1 MRQLWRAIEI
11 LAWAAFFA
19 FAALVLAL
27 RFWLLPNI
35 ESYRGDIVAAASR
48 AVGTPVKIGAIEAGW
63 LGLRPQVSLFDVRI
77 QDAQGREALVLPVV
91 DNVLAWRSLLV
102 GGLRLHSLAI
112 ERPRLAVRRDA
123 AGVLYVAGIKVA
135 SEASGDHRA
144 ADWILAQ
151 EEILV
156 HNAEIDWIDEKRAAP
171 PLSLSGVELRLRNAG
186 QEHLVGL
193 SARPP
198 AALGSGL
205 DARAELSG
213 RSADDL
219 AAWNGRLYLELGYTD
234 LAAWRAWVDYPV
246 DVQRGQ
252 GALRLWATLAKGEL
266 TEATADLQLS
276 GVAALLGKDL
286 PPLELAS
293 VSGRVQATS
302 RDGGYEIAGRKL
314 VLAPERGPAM
324 EPADFRLEWKPESK
338 LPEHGALSAKLLQL
352 EPLAQL
358 AEALPLSP
366 DLRKVLAEL
375 APRGRLLDASLEW
388 SGKLPEATKFTART
402 RFADL
407 AINPRA
413 GAPGF
418 EGVTGSLDAS
428 ESKGSVQ
435 LASRKAAVDLPQVFA
450 EPRLRLDTL
459 DGQIEWERKGE
470 RALSLRLPA
479 LSFANDDFAGKASGA
494 YTYSGEGPGAID
506 LTASFSRVSG
516 SQFQRYLPLPQ
527 IMGQALHDYLAG
539 AIRAGQSN
547 DTRLVLKGDLRD
559 FPFLD
564 PAKGQFQVT
573 ARVEKGELEYMS
585 GWPRISDIDAELLF
599 ERDRMD
605 IVARSGAILGARLA
619 DVRVS
624 IPSMLSPPVHLLVTG
639 QADGPTSEFIKYI
652 ESTPVQG
659 MIGGATEGVI
669 AAGRGK
675 LRLKLDLPLA
685 DPKAIKVAGD
695 YEFAANDVIVHAHLP
710 PIERASGKLSFTEST
725 LGVQDVT
732 GRMFGGPVKING
744 GTRPDKSI
752 EILGA
757 GSATV
762 VGLRTLFDHP
772 WRRHL
777 AGSAAYTAKI
787 ALQQGR
793 IHVSVDSSLRG
804 IASALPPPFAK
815 SAAEALPLH
824 LELAPSDGG
833 ARDRISLR
841 LENVAAAELLRR
853 RQGGSMAVQR
863 ATVWL
868 TPDPGEPARLP
879 ERPGT
884 LIYGTL
890 GAFDFDRWQPFLDN
904 KAEKAEKGDKAESAT
919 PDSLSLDLKIGVLD
933 AYGKR
938 VHDVSLRAGVDAAG
952 WSASVQ
958 SEEASGDVSYRNEAA
973 GHLVARLTQLRVPGD
988 SPGARTEEPGR
999 GKQLPS
1005 LDLITEHFAYRD
1017 KQFGR
1022 VEIKAEREG
1031 DDWRVEKLAMA
1042 NPEATLSAKG
1052 LWRTAAPS
1060 TTSLQFELN
1069 ATDAGGFLARLG
1081 YPALVLGGK
1090 ARMQGDVSWNGDP
1103 PVIDYQTLSG
1113 EVQLQ
1118 ADDGQFLEIDPGIGK
1133 LISLMS
1139 LQALPRRLQL
1149 DFRDVFSKGFQF
1161 DRIAAASRIERGLMT
1176 IKDFKMTG
1184 SAADVEMSGEL
1195 DLARETQNL
1204 KVRVIPS
1211 LGDTASAVLAVIN
1224 PLLIFPAVIAQRI
1237 LKDPLGHIFAF
1248 NYAVSG
1254 SWVDPKVVK
1263 TRAEARPV
1271 TELQGQ

>member
-27 RFWLLPNI
+27 RFWVLPGI
-35 ESYRGDIVAAASR
+35 ETYRGDIVAAASR
-48 AVGTPVKIGAIEAGW
+48 ALGAPVKIGAIEAGW

-77 QDAQGREALVLPVV
+77 QDAQGREALVLPAV
-91 DNVLAWRSLLV
+91 DNVIAWRSLLA

-112 ERPRLAVRRDA
+112 DRPRLAVRRDA
-123 AGVLYVAGIKVA
+123 EGVLYVAGIKV
-135 SEASGDHRA
+135 SGEARGEHGA

-156 HNAEIDWIDEKRAAP
+156 RNAEIEWIDEKRGAP

-186 QEHLVGL
+186 RQHLVGL

-198 AALGSGL
+198 EALGSGL

-234 LAAWRAWVDYPV
+234 LAAWRAWVDYPL

-252 GALRLWATLAKGEL
+252 GALRVWGTLAKGEL
-266 TEATADLQLS
+266 AEATADLQLS
-276 GVAALLGKDL
+276 GVAARLGKDL

-293 VSGRVQATS
+293 VSGRIQATS
-302 RDGGYEIAGRKL
+302 RDGGYEVTGRKL
-314 VLAPERGPAM
+314 ALTAERGPAM
-324 EPADFRLEWKPESK
+324 EPADFRLEWKPEGT

-352 EPLAQL
+352 EPIVQL

-366 DLRKVLAEL
+366 ELRRVLAEL
-375 APRGRLLDASLEW
+375 APRGRLLEASFEW
-388 SGKLPEATKFTART
+388 TGKLPEAAKFSART
-402 RFADL
+402 RFAEL
-407 AINPRA
+407 AMNARA
-413 GAPGF
+413 GVPGF
-418 EGVTGSLDAS
+418 EGLTGSLEAS
-428 ESKGSVQ
+428 EAKGSVR
-435 LASRKAAVDLPQVFA
+435 LASRKAAVDLPRVLA
-450 EPRLRLDTL
+450 ESRLRLDTL
-459 DGQIEWERKGE
+459 DGQIDWERTGE
-470 RALSLRLPA
+470 RALSLRLPM
-479 LSFANDDFAGKASGA
+479 LSLANEDFAGSASGA
-494 YTYSGEGPGAID
+494 YAYSGEGPGAID
-506 LTASFSRVSG
+506 LSASFSRVS
-516 SQFQRYLPLPQ
+516 SAHFERYLPLPE
-527 IMGQALHDYLAG
+527 IMGAGLRDYLAG
-539 AIRAGQSN
+539 AIRGGQSN
-547 DTRLVLKGDLRD
+547 DARLVLKGDLRD
-559 FPFLD
+559 FPFRD
-564 PAKGQFQVT
+564 PAKGQFQVS
-573 ARVEKGELEYMS
+573 ARIEKGELEYMS

-605 IVARSGAILGARLA
+605 IVARSGTVLGARLA

-624 IPSMLSPPVHLLVTG
+624 IPGMLSPPVHLLVAG

-675 LRLKLDLPLA
+675 LHLKLDLPLA
-685 DPKAIKVAGD
+685 EPKGIKVAGE
-695 YEFAANDVIVHAHLP
+695 YEFTANDLILQPHLP
-710 PIERASGKLSFTEST
+710 PLERASGKLSFTESA
-725 LGVQDVT
+725 LGVQEVT

-752 EILGA
+752 EILAA
-757 GSATV
+757 GNATV
-762 VGLRTLFDHP
+762 VGLRALFDHP

-777 AGSAAYTAKI
+777 AGSAGYTAKI
-787 ALQQGR
+787 ALRQGR
-793 IHVSVDSSLRG
+793 LHVSVDSSLRG

-824 LELAPSDGG
+824 LELAPSEGS

-853 RQGGSMAVQR
+853 RQGGVMAVQR

-868 TPDPGEPARLP
+868 MPDPSEPARLP

-890 GAFDFDRWQPFLDN
+890 AAFDFDRWRPFLD
-904 KAEKAEKGDKAESAT
+904 DKAQKAGNGEGGAT
-919 PDSLSLDLKIGVLD
+919 PDTLSLDLRIGVLD

-938 VHDVSLRAGVDAAG
+938 VHDVSLRAGADAAG

-958 SEEASGDVSYRNEAA
+958 SEEVSGDVSYRNEAA
-973 GHLVARLTQLRVPGD
+973 GRLTARLTQLRVPGD
-988 SPGARTEEPGR
+988 SPGVKAEEPGR

-1005 LDLITEHFAYRD
+1005 LDLVTERFAYRD

-1022 VEIKAEREG
+1022 IEIKAEREG
-1031 DDWRVEKLAMA
+1031 DDWRVERLAMA
-1042 NPEATLSAKG
+1042 NPEATLTAKG
-1052 LWRTAAPS
+1052 LWRMAAPS

-1090 ARMQGDVSWNGDP
+1090 ARMQGDVNWNGDP
-1103 PVIDYQTLSG
+1103 PLIDYQTLSG

-1118 ADDGQFLEIDPGIGK
+1118 AEDGQFLEIDPGIGK

-1161 DRIAAASRIERGLMT
+1161 DRIAAAARIERGLMT
-1176 IKDFKMTG
+1176 IKDFKMDG
-1184 SAADVEMSGEL
+1184 SAADVEMSGEV

-1204 KVRVIPS
+1204 RVRVIPS

-1248 NYAVSG
+1248 NYDVSG

-1271 TELQGQ
+1271 SEIQGQ

>member
-11 LAWAAFFA
+11 LAWATFFA

-27 RFWLLPNI
+27 RFWLLPGI
-35 ESYRGDIVAAASR
+35 ESYRADIVAATSR
-48 AVGTPVKIGAIEAGW
+48 ALGAPVKIGAIEAGW

-91 DNVLAWRSLLV
+91 DNVIAWRSLLV
-102 GGLRLHSLAI
+102 GDLRLHSLAI
-112 ERPRLAVRRDA
+112 DRPRLAVRRDP
-123 AGVLYVAGIKVA
+123 AGVLYVAGIKVSGDA
-135 SEASGDHRA
+135 KGDHRA

-156 HNAEIDWIDEKRAAP
+156 RNAEIDWIDEKRGAP

-186 QEHLVGL
+186 AQHLVGL

-234 LAAWRAWVDYPV
+234 LAAWRAWVDYPL

-252 GALRLWATLAKGEL
+252 GALRLWATVTKGEL

-293 VSGRVQATS
+293 VSGRIQATS

-314 VLAPERGPAM
+314 ALAAERGPAM

-388 SGKLPEATKFTART
+388 SGKLPEATRFAVRT
-402 RFADL
+402 GFADL

-413 GAPGF
+413 GVPGF
-418 EGVTGSLDAS
+418 EGLTGSLDAS
-428 ESKGSVQ
+428 ETKGSVQ
-435 LASRKAAVDLPQVFA
+435 LASRQVAVDLPQVFA

-459 DGQIEWERKGE
+459 DGQVDWERKGE
-470 RALSLRLPA
+470 RALSLRLPG
-479 LSFANDDFAGKASGA
+479 LSLANEDFAGKASGA
-494 YTYSGEGPGAID
+494 YAYSGEGPGAID
-506 LTASFSRVSG
+506 LSASFSRVSAAHLE
-516 SQFQRYLPLPQ
+516 RYLPLPQ
-527 IMGQALHDYLAG
+527 IMGPGLRDYLAG
-539 AIRAGQSN
+539 AIRGGQSD

-559 FPFLD
+559 FPFRD
-564 PAKGQFQVT
+564 PAKGQFQVN
-573 ARVEKGELEYMS
+573 ARIEKGELEYMS
-585 GWPRISDIDAELLF
+585 GWPRIGDIDAELVF

-605 IVARSGAILGARLA
+605 IVARSGAVLGARLA

-624 IPSMLSPPVHLLVTG
+624 IPSMLSPPVHLLIAG

-685 DPKAIKVAGD
+685 DPKAIKVAGE
-695 YEFAANDVIVHAHLP
+695 YEFAANDVIVHARLP

-725 LGVQDVT
+725 LGVHDVT

-752 EILGA
+752 EILAA
-757 GSATV
+757 GNASV

-777 AGSAAYTAKI
+777 AGSAGYSAKI
-787 ALQQGR
+787 ALHQGR
-793 IHVSVDSSLRG
+793 LHVSVDSSLRG
-804 IASALPPPFAK
+804 IASALPPPLAK

-824 LELAPSDGG
+824 VEYLPSDAG

-868 TPDPGEPARLP
+868 TPDAGEPARLP

-890 GAFDFDRWQPFLDN
+890 AAFDFDRWQPFLDD
-904 KAEKAEKGDKAESAT
+904 KEEKGGKGEGAAAADA
-919 PDSLSLDLKIGVLD
+919 LSLDLKVGVVD

-938 VHDVSLRAGVDAAG
+938 VHDVSLRAGVDATG

-973 GHLVARLTQLRVPGD
+973 GHLIARLTQLRVPGD
-988 SPGARTEEPGR
+988 SPGARAEEPGR
-999 GKQLPS
+999 SRQLPS

-1022 VEIKAEREG
+1022 VEIKAQREG

-1113 EVQLQ
+1113 TVQLQ

-1139 LQALPRRLQL
+1139 LQALPRRLSL

-1161 DRIAAASRIERGLMT
+1161 DRIAAAARIERGLMT
-1176 IKDFKMTG
+1176 IKEFKMTG
-1184 SAADVEMSGEL
+1184 SSAEVDMSGEV
-1195 DLARETQNL
+1195 DLVRETENL
-1204 KVRVIPS
+1204 RVRVVPS
-1211 LGDTASAVLAVIN
+1211 IDNFAATAIIFIN
-1224 PLLIFPAVIAQRI
+1224 PWLFFPAVIAQKV
-1237 LKDPLGHIFAF
+1237 LKNPFGHIFAF
-1248 NYAVSG
+1248 DYNVTGA
-1254 SWVDPKVVK
+1254 WADPKVEK
-1263 TRAEARPV
+1263 TRIEARAV
-1271 TELQGQ
+1271 TDVQGQ